1 MTAEIVYSATS
12 SQAGTFD
19 FDEFHWVGYYQ
30 NAPESQRA
38 AFGYNQTGD
47 QITFSFQ
54 EGDINGDDNVDLTDA
69 ILALQV
75 VASMGP
81 APVYSSAD
89 VNADGKIGTEEV
101 IYILQKVSGLR

>member
-1 MTAEIVYSATS
+1 M
-12 SQAGTFD
+12 
-19 FDEFHWVGYYQ
+19 
-30 NAPESQRA
+30 
-38 AFGYNQTGD
+38 
-47 QITFSFQ
+47 
-54 EGDINGDDNVDLTDA
+54 DLTDA

-101 IYILQKVSGLR
+101 IYILQKVSGLRGYAGLREGWPMRVTNP